1 MVSSRRGLD
10 GDAGRERERGM
21 TTAQYVAATG
31 FSLFAFVMMANFVV
45 FLYARGV
52 VRAAVDEGARAGG
65 RFGASA
71 AECEARAGEV
81 LGDLLAGGLG
91 SGVRLSCSEDP
102 ASDVMRAR
110 ADVVLRGWL
119 PGVMPDWSFTLEAQ
133 SVKERAP

>member
-1 MVSSRRGLD
+1 
-10 GDAGRERERGM
+10 M

-65 RFGASA
+65 RYGAGAS
-71 AECEARAGEV
+71 ECEVRAADV
-81 LGDLLAGGLG
+81 LGDLLGGGLG
-91 SGVRLSCSEDP
+91 AGVRIGCREDG

-119 PGVMPDWSFTLEAQ
+119 PGVMPDWSFTIEAQ

>member
-1 MVSSRRGLD
+1 
-10 GDAGRERERGM
+10 M
-21 TTAQYVAATG
+21 TTAQYIAATG
-31 FSLFAFVMMANFVV
+31 FSLVAFVMMANFVV

-71 AECEARAGEV
+71 AECEARV
-81 LGDLLAGGLG
+81 TDVVDDLLGGGLG
-91 SGVRLSCSEDP
+91 TGVRVGCHEDGQD
-102 ASDVMRAR
+102 DVMRAR

>member
-1 MVSSRRGLD
+1 MVGPRRHDGLQGED
-10 GDAGRERERGM
+10 GM

-31 FSLFAFVMMANFVV
+31 FSLIAFVMMANFVV

-71 AECEARAGEV
+71 AECETRATDV
-81 LGDLLAGGLG
+81 VDDLLGGGLG
-91 SGVRLSCSEDP
+91 TGVQVGCHEDGR
-102 ASDVMRAR
+102 DEVMRAH

-119 PGVMPDWSFTLEAQ
+119 PGVIPDWSFTLEAQ

>member
-1 MVSSRRGLD
+1 VLDPRHRVRVRGED
-10 GDAGRERERGM
+10 GM
-21 TTAQYVAATG
+21 TTAQYMAATG
-31 FSLFAFVMMANFVV
+31 FSLIAFVMMANFVV

-71 AECEARAGEV
+71 ADCEARATDV
-81 LGDLLAGGLG
+81 VADLLGGGLG
-91 SGVRLSCSEDP
+91 TGVRVGCHED
-102 ASDVMRAR
+102 DGDEVMRAR

-119 PGVMPDWSFTLEAQ
+119 PGVMPDWSFTLDAQ